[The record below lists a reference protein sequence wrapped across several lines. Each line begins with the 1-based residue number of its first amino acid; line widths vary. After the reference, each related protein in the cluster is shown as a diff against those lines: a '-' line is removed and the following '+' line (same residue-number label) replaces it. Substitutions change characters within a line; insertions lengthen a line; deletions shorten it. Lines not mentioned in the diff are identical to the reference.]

1 MSGSAKVDPVARDLW
16 RPDDLAWQIF
26 RGADAISAGRLTP
39 NALRSLAWT
48 RLRYGVYADSRLD
61 ADHALACRAVALR
74 LPPGAVIAG
83 RSAAFLHGV
92 DHAASFSDDVHVI
105 MPPPGRLGSRRGLR
119 VHSAVLDGGDIEDSG
134 WCARTTPGRTAWDI
148 AAWHDVLTAV
158 PLIDVLL
165 REDLVD
171 PSELDKLAILK
182 AGHRGNRKVRRA
194 FALADGRAQSPPESV
209 LRVRLAMA
217 GLPDAVA
224 QCPISVASGLIL
236 HSDLGWPQFKV
247 AVEYDGQWHA
257 TADQLHRD
265 RRRLNQLAAAGWL
278 VLHVT
283 SERMRRDFA
292 GLLREIRTALASR
305 GWRP

>member
-1 MSGSAKVDPVARDLW
+1 VSGSAKVGPVARDQW
-16 RPDDLAWQIF
+16 RPDDLAWQVF

-48 RLRYGVYADSRLD
+48 RLRYGVYADSRLA

-119 VHSAVLDGGDIEDSG
+119 
-134 WCARTTPGRTAWDI
+134 
-148 AAWHDVLTAV
+148 
-158 PLIDVLL
+158 DVLL

-182 AGHRGNRKVRRA
+182 AGHRGSRKVRRA
-194 FALADGRAQSPPESV
+194 FALADARAQSPPESV

-236 HSDLGWPQFKV
+236 HSELGWPQFKV

-292 GLLREIRTALASR
+292 GVLREIRTALASR